1 MRRGRKWIMSHKA
14 VLLLSAALL
23 CMAVFFFIS
32 GGRRDGQETDL
43 QQAMT
48 DMEAL
53 LLSQNGIHEDNYK
66 KYIAGCGQQ
75 IYTGEELCFDLSAA
89 PAEERRAGPG
99 EEMEFRLR
107 VDQAG
112 LYRIG
117 FRYQCTGDNILQ
129 TSMALACNGAYPYEE
144 LQRLFFPDTWVSGAK
159 QYDRYGN
166 ECIAMPRRSPEW
178 SFTWM
183 RDLSFLQ
190 NEPLMVY
197 LEQGENLFTLSAN
210 EGSVLIEEVVL
221 ASPESPAQ
229 DGEQEAS
236 GNACIE
242 IQAEDFQW
250 RNSPNIRTES
260 SFNPDVTPCDG
271 TLKIQNVIEEASF
284 RIGGTS
290 VSYEVEVDTEGYY
303 YLAFDYQQSSKSNF
317 TVYRNLYID
326 GAIPSASYEN
336 IDFPYTNA
344 YERKRVEVPV
354 YLTAGSHELTLEV
367 SLAPYGD
374 AVAILDSIVA
384 KINDMA
390 LSVNKI
396 TGGNTSKY
404 RDFNLEEYD
413 LDIAR
418 NLSAWADTIE
428 QVYRILARADRFGEK
443 NGEIKL
449 LDTAVVSLREL
460 AAKPNEL
467 PWNIN
472 RFSYGDSSVRQYLTT
487 VSENLS
493 MGGCS
498 FDKIYLYQRDAAL
511 PEQSGFF
518 RKLALRAR
526 HFIASFTQDDYA
538 PGYESSDT
546 LEIWVNRPRQ
556 YLEMIQRMADTDFT
570 ERTGIKVNL
579 SIVPDQQ
586 KLILAN
592 ASGKAPD
599 GAIGISAGYVYDLA
613 VRKALADLR
622 QFEDF
627 REVGRRFAP
636 GMLIPGVCDEGIY
649 AIPETFNFYVL
660 FYRTDIFEK
669 LNFTVPDNMDQVR
682 DLLPELNRMG
692 LGFNTHVANLPTK
705 TFAATAPFVFQSGG
719 SLYEEGSMTCRLDS
733 PEVIEGFR
741 YLTENFTVYD
751 MDYEIL
757 SFYQSFRDGRTPVG
771 VSNYGTYNLLTNA
784 APELN
789 GCWDIALYPGLVQED
804 GSVDRSTSG
813 AAESCVVFEAS
824 AQKQAAWEFISWWM
838 SDEVQTE
845 FSFMLQATL
854 GNEYM
859 WNSANLNAIAAAPWS
874 TDHKEIIM
882 EQLSWTNEMPPVPG
896 NYIVEREMGNVLVNV
911 VTSNVN
917 LRTAIDD
924 AQKRINAELL
934 RKLEE
939 FGYID
944 SQGNRKR
951 ELVIPDKETIEGW
964 LE

>member
-1 MRRGRKWIMSHKA
+1 MKSHKMA
-14 VLLLSAALL
+14 ILFPVALL
-23 CMAVFFFIS
+23 CAAVVFFIS
-32 GGRRDGQETDL
+32 GGRRGEPAADL
-43 QQAMT
+43 QQAMQ
-48 DMEAL
+48 DMEEL
-53 LLSQNGIHEDNYK
+53 LFSQKGIDGDNYK
-66 KYIAGCGQQ
+66 KYIAGYGTQAYQ
-75 IYTGEELCFDLSAA
+75 GEDIRFDLSAL
-89 PAEERRAGPG
+89 PEEERRAQAG
-99 EEMEFRLR
+99 EEMIFQLT

-112 LYRIG
+112 LYTVG
-117 FRYQCTGDNILQ
+117 FRYQCIGDNILQ
-129 TSMALACNGAYPYEE
+129 TSMALKCNGAYPYEE
-144 LQRLFFPDTWVSGAK
+144 LQRLFFPDTWVSGEK

-166 ECIAMPRRSPEW
+166 ECIAMPERSPEW
-178 SFTWM
+178 RFTWM
-183 RDLSFLQ
+183 RDISFLG
-190 NEPLMVY
+190 NAPLMVY
-197 LEQGENLFTLSAN
+197 LEQGANDFQLSAN
-210 EGSVLIEEVVL
+210 EGGVLIEEVVL
-221 ASPESPAQ
+221 AAPVGIPQ
-229 DGEQEAS
+229 DGGQTAE
-236 GNACIE
+236 GDACIGIE
-242 IQAEDFQW
+242 AEDFLY

-260 SFNPDVTPCDG
+260 SFNPAVTPYDC

-290 VSYEVEVDTEGYY
+290 VSYMVEVDKEGYY
-303 YLAFDYQQSSKSNF
+303 YLAFDYQQGSKSDF
-317 TVYRNLYID
+317 TVYRNLYVD

-336 IDFPYTNA
+336 ISFPYNNA
-344 YERKRVEVPV
+344 YERKRLEAPV
-354 YLTAGSHELTLEV
+354 YLTAGVHELTLEV
-367 SLAPYGD
+367 ALEPYGD
-374 AVAILDSIVA
+374 AVAILDAIVA
-384 KINDMA
+384 GINDMA

-404 RDFNLEEYD
+404 RDFDLDEYD

-418 NLSAWADTIE
+418 NLSDWADTIE
-428 QVYRILARADRFGEK
+428 QVYGILARADEFGEE

-449 LDTAVVSLREL
+449 LDTAAVSLREL
-460 AAKPNEL
+460 AEKPNEL
-467 PWNIN
+467 PQNIN

-498 FDKIYLYQRDAAL
+498 FDKIWLYQKDAQL
-511 PEQSGFF
+511 PAPKGVFQ
-518 RKLALRAR
+518 RLALKAG

-538 PGYESSDT
+538 PGYEDSDT

-570 ERTGIKVNL
+570 ARTGIKVNL

-622 QFEDF
+622 QFGDF
-627 REVGRRFAP
+627 KEVGRRFAP

-649 AIPETFNFYVL
+649 AIPETFNFYVM

-669 LNFTVPDNMDQVR
+669 LNLPVPDNMDEVR

-719 SLYEEGSMTCRLDS
+719 SLYEEGSAACRLDS

-741 YLTENFTVYD
+741 YLAENFTVYD

-757 SFYQSFRDGRTPVG
+757 SFYQSFRDGRTPIG

-789 GCWDIALYPGLVQED
+789 GCWDIALYPGLVGED
-804 GSVDRSTSG
+804 GTVDRSTSG
-813 AAESCVVFEAS
+813 AAESCVVFQAS
-824 AQKQAAWEFISWWM
+824 EQKQAAWEFISWWM

-874 TDHKEIIM
+874 AEHKKVIM
-882 EQLSWTNEMPPVPG
+882 EQLSWTDEMPPVPG

-911 VTSNVN
+911 VTANVN

-924 AQKRINAELL
+924 AQKRINAELN

-944 SQGNRKR
+944 GQGNWKK
-951 ELVIPDKETIEGW
+951 ELVIPDKEMIEGW